1 MAVDTMGYGKRDEQ
15 AAVLEAAAVGLRS
28 LERLVFQLSHQQS
41 SPDCLE
47 IADQTVSR
55 FKQVISVLNRT
66 GHARFRRGPLP
77 AAAPPAA
84 EPSVSQKLTPDVPPP
99 TVATSHQTVTLDFT
113 KPTEN
118 FNLSATMSVSSSS
131 FLSSLTGGDGSVTGK
146 LRPGHSVLVPAAAGA
161 AVVPSAGKPPLA
173 SCNKRKQ
180 GADHSH
186 SASDFKAAASAG
198 RCHCTKKSKKN
209 RDKTTV
215 RLPAI
220 SSRNADIPAD
230 EYSWRKY
237 GQKPIKGSPYPRGYY
252 KCSSV
257 KGCPARKHVE
267 RAPDDPAMLIVTY
280 DGEHRHGQIKTFVE
294 KPSG

>member
-66 GHARFRRGPLP
+66 GHARFRR
-77 AAAPPAA
+77 
-84 EPSVSQKLTPDVPPP
+84 
-99 TVATSHQTVTLDFT
+99 
-113 KPTEN
+113 
-118 FNLSATMSVSSSS
+118 SS

-146 LRPGHSVLVPAAAGA
+146 LCPGPSVLVPAAAGA